1 MPMPENANSVMLLRP
16 TTTAPAARSRV
27 TAAASAV
34 AGAASRRIV
43 DPAVV
48 TSPAISNRSLIETG
62 SPASAACA
70 WTLVNTRPPSPPAS
84 AMRESAASIS
94 LRLVVLPSAS
104 SRASAAIGRMA
115 ASPML
120 HRALIVVM
128 QLEQQPALVRLAR
141 PVQRA
146 RRAACIG
153 VRTEPGAALAFLVV
167 AHDQIARNEVDL
179 FPVVMHEGFRGMDAR
194 REAQVASAKTAL
206 VFFVKKSCEHLLLYF
221 RRVAGQVFPALVE
234 VHFVELLVFFL
245 NRHERSPN
253 PRWPD
258 RASRTRVP
266 GCGS

>member
-16 TTTAPAARSRV
+16 MTTAPAARSRA

-34 AGAASRRIV
+34 AGAASRRIF

-62 SPASAACA
+62 SPASAA
-70 WTLVNTRPPSPPAS
+70 
-84 AMRESAASIS
+84 
-94 LRLVVLPSAS
+94 
-104 SRASAAIGRMA
+104 IGRMA
-115 ASPML
+115 ASAMF

-128 QLEQQPALVRLAR
+128 QLEQQAAFLRLER

-153 VRTEPGAALAFLVV
+153 VGTESDAALAFLVV

-179 FPVVMHEGFRGMDAR
+179 FPVVMHERFRGMDAR
-194 REAQVASAKTAL
+194 REAQVASAKAAL
-206 VFFVKKSCEHLLLYF
+206 VFFVEKSGEHLLLDS

-234 VHFVELLVFFL
+234 VHFVELLVLFL

-253 PRWPD
+253 PRWQTN
-258 RASRTRVP
+258 ASR
-266 GCGS
+266 

>member
-62 SPASAACA
+62 S
-70 WTLVNTRPPSPPAS
+70 
-84 AMRESAASIS
+84 
-94 LRLVVLPSAS
+94 
-104 SRASAAIGRMA
+104 RASAAIGRMA

-128 QLEQQPALVRLAR
+128 QLEQQAALVRLER

-206 VFFVKKSCEHLLLYF
+206 VFFVKKSCEHLLLDS